1 MKYLII
7 AGLGL
12 SLVACDKV
20 KELGNK
26 AKDLANKAKTTAE
39 GKASDGAASKPSIA
53 DPELQKLVDQ
63 TAEGVVFRKDLPF
76 PRKLEVKTTLR
87 EEIDARIFQNSL
99 IENRVAEW
107 KGTQM
112 TVTKLERID
121 DFIRYTLEQSSFT
134 LPVIEG
140 AEAPKKAI
148 ADPLAKVAE
157 AAKPVVFKKTNSG
170 WGSASND
177 FRAAVLAR
185 ELAPFFDS
193 LLIENCL
200 APRSLWFGKNRIK
213 AGDEIKV
220 TGSNVPM
227 ILCGKSMADITL
239 TYQGPDAVEGHPCG
253 VFKVK
258 GNYKR
263 EKFPDFEGKLADEDT
278 TIESGKIWLS
288 LLYPMILKQELETI
302 QSRKSGTG
310 GAAAERSQGK
320 IQVSLT
326 RQWKVT
332 P

>member
-1 MKYLII
+1 MKYLIL
-7 AGLGL
+7 AGIGL

-20 KELGNK
+20 KELSNK
-26 AKDLANKAKTTAE
+26 AKDFANKAKATDA
-39 GKASDGAASKPSIA
+39 GASKPGIP

-63 TAEGVVFRKDLPF
+63 TAEGVIFRKDLAF
-76 PRKLEVKTTLR
+76 PHKLEVKTTLR
-87 EEIDARIFQNSL
+87 EEIDGRIFQNSL
-99 IENRVAEW
+99 IENRVAER

-121 DFIRYTLEQSSFT
+121 DFIRYTLEQSSFI
-134 LPVIEG
+134 LPVMEG

-148 ADPLAKVAE
+148 VDPLAKVAE
-157 AAKPVVFKKTNSG
+157 AAKPVVFKKADSG
-170 WGSASND
+170 WSSASNE
-177 FRAAVLAR
+177 FRAVVLAK
-185 ELAPFFDS
+185 ELAPYFDS

-200 APRSLWFGKNRIK
+200 APRSLWFGRNRIK
-213 AGDEIKV
+213 AGDEIKI

-227 ILCGKSMADITL
+227 ILCGKSTADITL
-239 TYQGPDAVEGHPCG
+239 SYEGPDAVEGHPCG

-263 EKFPDFEGKLADEDT
+263 EKFPDFEGRIADEDT

-320 IQVSLT
+320 IRVSLT
-326 RQWKVT
+326 RQWKAA